1 MWDPQGA
8 ASMTTSSEPLWR
20 PSRRTFLSLFAVSAA
35 LAGPLFGRT
44 PSAAA
49 VTKSELLYVSSWRG
63 VNLHG
68 LWFDPA
74 GGIMTPIGPVAG
86 VNSSWTEKHPTRPII
101 YVGSGEVGGVVYAFQ
116 IDRATGAPT
125 PNDEVRIDS
134 GSTSSGGLS

>member
-20 PSRRTFLSLFAVSAA
+20 PSRRTFLNTFALSAA
-35 LAGPLFGRT
+35 VAGPLFGRT

-49 VTKSELLYVSSWRG
+49 VTKSELVYVSSWRG

-68 LWFDPA
+68 FWFDPA

-86 VNSSWTEKHPTRPII
+86 TSVVVDT
-101 YVGSGEVGGVVYAFQ
+101 GSGPHPRQQGPHPHHVAVAAGGKFALVADF
-116 IDRATGAPT
+116 
-125 PNDEVRIDS
+125 
-134 GSTSSGGLS
+134 